1 MRFVTCAFGSAEEFL
16 SSYSRDY
23 PEGALYCR
31 TRRDLDLDEDVLVEV
46 DFPGLAN
53 RTLVRGSVVAR
64 EKRRAVWIR
73 LNAADAHRRNF
84 LLGLA
89 RGEIAPTEQVSRVH
103 RRIPTSLPVT
113 CRIDEVDDPGEA
125 VYGHTRDVGGGGVF
139 VHSVTPPATGTRVAL
154 VLGPTRSGDS
164 FVLDGRVAWIRR
176 DPRAHGFGVRFDP
189 RGEHDGR
196 RLRAL
201 IRRSWERGQLGL

>member
-1 MRFVTCAFGSAEEFL
+1 
-16 SSYSRDY
+16 
-23 PEGALYCR
+23 
-31 TRRDLDLDEDVLVEV
+31 
-46 DFPGLAN
+46 
-53 RTLVRGSVVAR
+53 
-64 EKRRAVWIR
+64 
-73 LNAADAHRRNF
+73 
-84 LLGLA
+84 
-89 RGEIAPTEQVSRVH
+89 
-103 RRIPTSLPVT
+103 
-113 CRIDEVDDPGEA
+113 
-125 VYGHTRDVGGGGVF
+125 
-139 VHSVTPPATGTRVAL
+139 VAL